1 MNQENQLTEQ
11 NSEETEIDLLEIF
24 YLLRAKL
31 VWLILAF
38 VIGGVIAGS
47 ITHFLITPKYTATAK
62 MYMISASSGSVL
74 DLSDFNI
81 GTSLS
86 QDYTELIKIRP
97 VFNEVIDNL
106 NLDMEYEDLLK
117 KVSISVVGD
126 SRLLAVSVED
136 NDPKLAQSMVNE
148 LVDTAVTYIPKVMN
162 ASENAQPT
170 IAEYAVVPDEPSSPK
185 LAKNIILG
193 AVVAMLL
200 VAVIFVVRMLMDDSL
215 NTAED
220 VEKEFGIM
228 PFTVIPE
235 GDIEEISDEVEK
247 AISKEK
253 KKRRKKK

>member
-1 MNQENQLTEQ
+1 MQAPSHN
-11 NSEETEIDLLEIF
+11 
-24 YLLRAKL
+24 
-31 VWLILAF
+31 
-38 VIGGVIAGS
+38 
-47 ITHFLITPKYTATAK
+47 FLITPKYTATAK

-170 IAEYAVVPDEPSSPK
+170 ICGNMQWFQMNRVRRTLPK
-185 LAKNIILG
+185 ILFSER
-193 AVVAMLL
+193 LL
-200 VAVIFVVRMLMDDSL
+200 QCFL
-215 NTAED
+215 
-220 VEKEFGIM
+220 
-228 PFTVIPE
+228 
-235 GDIEEISDEVEK
+235 
-247 AISKEK
+247 
-253 KKRRKKK
+253 

>member
-1 MNQENQLTEQ
+1 MRDCHVSVT
-11 NSEETEIDLLEIF
+11 F

-106 NLDMEYEDLLK
+106 NLD
-117 KVSISVVGD
+117 
-126 SRLLAVSVED
+126 
-136 NDPKLAQSMVNE
+136 
-148 LVDTAVTYIPKVMN
+148 IP
-162 ASENAQPT
+162 AYPLTGQL
-170 IAEYAVVPDEPSSPK
+170 DHSS
-185 LAKNIILG
+185 
-193 AVVAMLL
+193 
-200 VAVIFVVRMLMDDSL
+200 
-215 NTAED
+215 
-220 VEKEFGIM
+220 
-228 PFTVIPE
+228 
-235 GDIEEISDEVEK
+235 
-247 AISKEK
+247 
-253 KKRRKKK
+253 

>member
-126 SRLLAVSVED
+126 SLLQWFPFLRCSVLFRFCVLLSLL
-136 NDPKLAQSMVNE
+136 PLCSVRRFH
-148 LVDTAVTYIPKVMN
+148 L
-162 ASENAQPT
+162 QPRHR
-170 IAEYAVVPDEPSSPK
+170 A
-185 LAKNIILG
+185 
-193 AVVAMLL
+193 
-200 VAVIFVVRMLMDDSL
+200 
-215 NTAED
+215 
-220 VEKEFGIM
+220 
-228 PFTVIPE
+228 
-235 GDIEEISDEVEK
+235 
-247 AISKEK
+247 
-253 KKRRKKK
+253 

>member
-148 LVDTAVTYIPKVMN
+148 LVDTAVTYIPKVKN

-170 IAEYAVVPDEPSSPK
+170 IAEYAVVPDELSSPN

>member
-1 MNQENQLTEQ
+1 MKLENQLTEQ
-11 NSEETEIDLLEIF
+11 NGEETEIDLLEIF
-24 YLLRAKL
+24 YMLRAKL
-31 VWLILAF
+31 GWLILAF

-47 ITHFLITPKYTATAK
+47 ITHFLITPQYTATAK

-106 NLDMEYEDLLK
+106 KLDMEYEDLLK
-117 KVSISVVGD
+117 KVDISVVGD

-136 NDPKLAQSMVNE
+136 NDPKMAQEIVNE

-170 IAEYAVVPDEPSSPK
+170 IAEYAVVPEEPSSPNF
-185 LAKNIILG
+185 AGNTILG
-193 AVVAMLL
+193 AVVAMFLL
-200 VAVIFVVRMLMDDSL
+200 AIIFTARMLMDDSL

-247 AISKEK
+247 TINKEK

>member
-136 NDPKLAQSMVNE
+136 NDPKLA
-148 LVDTAVTYIPKVMN
+148 
-162 ASENAQPT
+162 
-170 IAEYAVVPDEPSSPK
+170 
-185 LAKNIILG
+185 
-193 AVVAMLL
+193 
-200 VAVIFVVRMLMDDSL
+200 LMDDSL